1 MTHFDDDDDDF
12 GKKIVKRGIKST
24 KRRKSRS
31 KKSSK
36 CKNRLRKKIAINMKE
51 LKKKRSLFKN
61 PAQAIAVS
69 YSQVLKKHPACK
81 KSLRRK

>member
-12 GKKIVKRGIKST
+12 GKKIVKRCIKST
-24 KRRKSRS
+24 RRRRKSR
-31 KKSSK
+31 SK

>member
-12 GKKIVKRGIKST
+12 GKKIVKRCIKST
-24 KRRKSRS
+24 RRRKSR
-31 KKSSK
+31 SK